1 MIGTVR
7 GAFILRAD
15 VELLQ
20 SDLSEW
26 PTNKLCA
33 PWKVPSA
40 LQQNAVNDALLYIP
54 HSLFDDVR
62 VASAARINQNDL
74 QWLGDVFP
82 EDIWFQYNFFHPLD
96 TALRTNPLYRIRT
109 HQAGSD
115 SLGKFV
121 QYGLE
126 HHASCAVRVGSQ
138 SEREKVWSERVHH
151 IARLEAAK
159 GRDLHLEEFLNQWSR
174 LYPEEAVK
182 WFMIMPG
189 RDYGSLL
196 QALVRVEGVQ
206 KVTNSSVRIL
216 ERFGEQRKRKA
227 TWQPVHL

>member
-33 PWKVPSA
+33 PWKVPSG

-54 HSLFDDVR
+54 HSLIDDVR

-96 TALRTNPLYRIRT
+96 TALRTNPLYRIRAR
-109 HQAGSD
+109 QAGSD
-115 SLGKFV
+115 SLGKLV
-121 QYGLE
+121 QYELE
-126 HHASCAVRVGSQ
+126 HHASCAVRVVSQ

-182 WFMIMPG
+182 WFMPG
-189 RDYGSLL
+189 RAHGSLL
-196 QALVRVEGVQ
+196 QALVRVEDVQ

-227 TWQPVHL
+227 TWQPVHR

>member
-33 PWKVPSA
+33 PWKLPSA
-40 LQQNAVNDALLYIP
+40 LKQNVVNDALLYIP

-82 EDIWFQYNFFHPLD
+82 EDIWFQYNFYHPLD

-182 WFMIMPG
+182 WFMPG
-189 RDYGSLL
+189 RAHGSLL
-196 QALVRVEGVQ
+196 QALVRVEDVQ

-227 TWQPVHL
+227 RWQPGH

>member
-33 PWKVPSA
+33 PWTVPSA

-82 EDIWFQYNFFHPLD
+82 EDI
-96 TALRTNPLYRIRT
+96 
-109 HQAGSD
+109 
-115 SLGKFV
+115 
-121 QYGLE
+121 
-126 HHASCAVRVGSQ
+126 
-138 SEREKVWSERVHH
+138 
-151 IARLEAAK
+151 
-159 GRDLHLEEFLNQWSR
+159 
-174 LYPEEAVK
+174 
-182 WFMIMPG
+182 
-189 RDYGSLL
+189 
-196 QALVRVEGVQ
+196 
-206 KVTNSSVRIL
+206 
-216 ERFGEQRKRKA
+216 
-227 TWQPVHL
+227 